1 MADQFISVALTDII
15 VGEELP
21 APLYIY
27 LDFRFITF
35 RAAGDR
41 VDRITFDRLQFKK
54 VKTLFIQEADR
65 DRFFAWAQKQI
76 EGLSPSEFQS
86 ETPSSLSKV
95 RQDTYRRTL
104 DIFQANHPD
113 KMVQKT
119 VTASKK
125 LVLEVMKVPYAL
137 QSLSILQTYS
147 RGTVDHS
154 VNVSVL
160 SVYLAMHMG
169 YTHNVI
175 LQHVG
180 MGGLL
185 HDVGKTL
192 VPILDSDTKEDIEEK
207 MKDHPLLGLKIL
219 ENQASVPKEV
229 KMIIAQHH
237 EHYDGTGYPKGL
249 RGGQVYD
256 LARIVSIANAF
267 DELVGETQG
276 SLLERQ
282 KYAMKMLE
290 ERDASNFD
298 PNKLNKALKILKFGV

>member
-1 MADQFISVALTDII
+1 MAEQFISVALTDII

-21 APLYIY
+21 ASVYIY
-27 LDFRFITF
+27 LDFRFITL

-41 VDRITFDRLQFKK
+41 IDRTTFDRLQFKK

-65 DRFFAWAQKQI
+65 DRFFAWAQNQI
-76 EGLSPSEFQS
+76 AGLSPQPAEPP
-86 ETPSSLSKV
+86 PSALLKV
-95 RQDTYRRTL
+95 REDTYRRTL

-125 LVLEVMKVPYAL
+125 LVYEVMKVPYAL

-185 HDVGKTL
+185 HDIGKTL
-192 VPILDSDTKEDIEEK
+192 IPINDSDSTQDIEEK
-207 MKDHPLLGLKIL
+207 MTDHPLLGVKVL
-219 ENQASVPKEV
+219 EAQTSVPKEV

-237 EHYDGTGYPKGL
+237 EHYDGSGYPKGL

-267 DELVGETQG
+267 DEYVGKTQG
-276 SLLERQ
+276 SLAERQ
-282 KYAMKMLE
+282 RQALTMLE
-290 ERDASNFD
+290 DDESSRFD